1 MKEFIAAVIVAT
13 LAAGQ
18 ASAAERHP
26 RTLIGSISSNPA
38 AASMT
43 RRHKGIS
50 RIRTRIVSH
59 T

>member
-13 LAAGQ
+13 LAAGRLQ
-18 ASAAERHP
+18 RSVIPEP
-26 RTLIGSISSNPA
+26 LIGSISSNPA

-50 RIRTRIVSH
+50 RIRTRIVCH